1 MGGVGACGSYF
12 RVTGGQAG
20 GVEAVPTHALF
31 AEDCGGWGV
40 FSGVD
45 PLGSKCLL
53 LVQWHRIVNRTGYY
67 ILCQQCL
74 SHPGAL
80 VTQQCVLME
89 TVITIIRNP
98 GGRES
103 AACHRLEG
111 TVLSP

>member
-45 PLGSKCLL
+45 PLDGWTGTVRFERFFPSFSVLSQVPLLFCLAGL
-53 LVQWHRIVNRTGYY
+53 KPTKPLGD
-67 ILCQQCL
+67 
-74 SHPGAL
+74 G
-80 VTQQCVLME
+80 VTQTFEQ
-89 TVITIIRNP
+89 NFGP
-98 GGRES
+98 GYQPLTTGLI
-103 AACHRLEG
+103 H
-111 TVLSP
+111 